1 MEGTR
6 VLFVDDEPVVAKL
19 YGRALSNVGCVVE
32 YASDGQEGFE
42 KAKENAFD
50 LIMTDLNMPRRTG
63 TQMAEALTKR
73 ELKHCPVIL
82 LSATDSSE
90 GLVEAV
96 ASGCDDFMQKGDSF
110 PEIMSRARFWTQ
122 APFQQLPPDARALF
136 VERTPHAAA
145 EITALRQL
153 GKTRWQ
159 LEDRAMA
166 ALSDQLLDCT
176 ETFGSA
182 HQDRLRL
189 LGVCSGMLDRLGRSD
204 PLSYLRRGDLLLA
217 CLEGCTPH
225 LMDAICVH
233 LADFKSCLENATYK
247 HAKETLILNPV

>member
-6 VLFVDDEPVVAKL
+6 VLFVDDEPIVAKL
-19 YGRALSNVGCVVE
+19 YGRALENIGCLID

-42 KAKENAFD
+42 KAKENTFD

-82 LSATDSSE
+82 LSATDSRD
-90 GLVEAV
+90 GLIEAV

-110 PEIMSRARFWTQ
+110 HEILARATFWTQ
-122 APFQQLPPDARALF
+122 APFEQLPTDARDIF
-136 VERTPHAAA
+136 VDRTPHAAA

-159 LEDRAMA
+159 LEDRAIA
-166 ALSDQLLDCT
+166 ALSDQLLDCS
-176 ETFGSA
+176 ESFGSV

-189 LGVCSGMLDRLGRSD
+189 LGVCSGLLDLLGRSD
-204 PLSYLRRGDLLLA
+204 PLSYLRRGDLLLS
-217 CLEGCTPH
+217 CLEACTPH
-225 LMDAICVH
+225 LMEPLLAH
-233 LADFKSCLENATYK
+233 LADFKSCLANATYK